1 MIYQNQRYKYW
12 LVDDKLFKGINL
24 VVVVKKSTKLT
35 NLAAMKKIKTAI
47 VSYHNTYPFLLGLE
61 GTSIADQ
68 IELIKVA
75 PALCSE
81 NFINGTA
88 DIALVPVGALENL
101 PEHEVFS
108 DYCIGADGPVYT
120 VTLMANSRMDDWT
133 TVYLDTDSQ
142 TSVKLAK
149 FILNEKNINV
159 RYIKGLPDMTYLPKD
174 AAVLMIG
181 DKVFENESAFMHK
194 YDLAEMWKEML
205 GLPFVFAVWVKKNH
219 VSAAFCKAFN
229 ESLAFGVSNI
239 STLKNKKLSTKLDLL
254 TYLQDHISFHL
265 DHSKKMAMELF
276 LQRTNDKILVS

>member
-1 MIYQNQRYKYW
+1 M
-12 LVDDKLFKGINL
+12 
-24 VVVVKKSTKLT
+24 T
-35 NLAAMKKIKTAI
+35 NLAAMKKTKTAI

-75 PALCSE
+75 PSLCSE
-81 NFINGTA
+81 MFINGSA
-88 DIALVPVGALENL
+88 DIALVPVGGLESL

-108 DYCIGADGPVYT
+108 DFCIGADGPVYT
-120 VTLMANSRMDDWT
+120 VTLMANSAMENWT

-149 FILNEKNINV
+149 FILNEKGMNV
-159 RYIKGLPDMTYLPKD
+159 RFIKGLPDMTYLPKD

-181 DKVFENESAFMHK
+181 DKVFENESAFMFK
-194 YDLAEMWKEML
+194 YDLAEMWKDML

-219 VSAAFCKAFN
+219 VSQEFCDAFN

-239 STLKNKKLSTKLDLL
+239 STLRNKKLSTKLDLL
-254 TYLQDHISFHL
+254 TYLQDHISFNL
-265 DHSKKMAMELF
+265 DHSKRMAMELF
-276 LQRTNDKILVS
+276 LQRTNEKLLVV